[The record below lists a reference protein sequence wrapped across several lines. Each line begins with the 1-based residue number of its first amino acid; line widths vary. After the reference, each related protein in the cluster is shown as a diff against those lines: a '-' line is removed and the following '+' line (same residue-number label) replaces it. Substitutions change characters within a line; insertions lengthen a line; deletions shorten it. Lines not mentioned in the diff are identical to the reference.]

1 MGKDGGA
8 HEGKDKHKGK
18 KTSTRGRRQ
27 AYGQEDEQMGKK
39 TNKHMGKKTDEK
51 QVRTIMGSMPAIRGS
66 GAHRPLSLNHLK
78 KD

>member
-1 MGKDGGA
+1 MKSLYHRKIKHIEKTQTREGEDKQAIKDEHMGKNKRA
-8 HEGKDKHKGK
+8 EFLPIK

-51 QVRTIMGSMPAIRGS
+51 
-66 GAHRPLSLNHLK
+66 
-78 KD
+78 